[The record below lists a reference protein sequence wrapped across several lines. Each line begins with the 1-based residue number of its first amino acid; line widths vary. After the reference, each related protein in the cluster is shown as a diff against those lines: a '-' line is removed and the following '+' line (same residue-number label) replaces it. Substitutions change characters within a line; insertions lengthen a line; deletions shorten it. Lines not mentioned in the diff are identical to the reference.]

1 MGGSFCTF
9 YHNTTALKNIV
20 GLGYHLV
27 KRVAWFTLS
36 RNELMEMFV
45 IFGVLVAG
53 VLLALIVILERKAK
67 KRRSDTLNHRW
78 SYRSAKLLTN
88 AE

>member
-1 MGGSFCTF
+1 
-9 YHNTTALKNIV
+9 
-20 GLGYHLV
+20 
-27 KRVAWFTLS
+27 
-36 RNELMEMFV
+36 MEMFV